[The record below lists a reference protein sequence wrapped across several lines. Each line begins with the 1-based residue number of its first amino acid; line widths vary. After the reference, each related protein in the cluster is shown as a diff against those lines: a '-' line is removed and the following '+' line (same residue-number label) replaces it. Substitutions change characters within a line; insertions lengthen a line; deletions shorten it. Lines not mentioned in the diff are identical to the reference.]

1 MPAFPGPSS
10 PWAHASRE
18 RPEPAA
24 SQTLAGIQA
33 GLIVL
38 PQGSQMKEQETA
50 ARNPERIYVK
60 TAERCRDVAVG
71 KSTGTQLSYEFICW
85 IEFTDSLP
93 EIEPEPRV

>member
-1 MPAFPGPSS
+1 MLLNEGLITHRYLVPAFPGPSS
-10 PWAHASRE
+10 PWARAGTE

-50 ARNPERIYVK
+50 ARSPERIYVK
-60 TAERCRDVAVG
+60 TGERCRDEAVA
-71 KSTGTQLSYEFICW
+71 KPT
-85 IEFTDSLP
+85 
-93 EIEPEPRV
+93 